1 MLMKSRRH
9 SRGFS
14 MIELAVT
21 LTLFGILMAAAFPS
35 MSEWLRNLRVRNAA
49 ESMQHGLQK
58 ARTEAL
64 RRNQNVTFWL
74 VSGGDERNVDD
85 SCQLSS
91 ASGSWVISQ
100 SDPSGQCGTK
110 PAALTVIE
118 THAAGDG
125 GSGVTVA
132 AAAGDAT
139 AAQCVRF
146 NGLGQL
152 VDSVVPPADGC
163 RTPKQISTIDLTHA
177 SGARQL
183 RVMVSAGGG
192 VRMCDRG
199 VTDTTDPR
207 ACP

>member
-1 MLMKSRRH
+1 MKLHRH
-9 SRGFS
+9 NGGFS

-21 LTLFGILMAAAFPS
+21 MTLIGLLMAAAFPS
-35 MSEWLRNLRVRNAA
+35 MSDWLRNLRVRKAA
-49 ESMQHGLQK
+49 ESMQYGLQK

-74 VSGGDERNVDD
+74 VTGADERNVDD
-85 SCQLSS
+85 SCRLS
-91 ASGSWVISQ
+91 ASAGSWVISQ
-100 SDPSGQCGTK
+100 SDPTGQCGTK
-110 PAALTVIE
+110 PAALSVIE

-125 GSGVTVA
+125 ANGVTVA
-132 AAAGDAT
+132 AAAADAT
-139 AAQCVRF
+139 SSQCVRF

-152 VDSVVPPADGC
+152 VDSVVPPDDGC
-163 RTPKQISTIDLTHA
+163 RTPKQISTIDLTHI

-183 RVMVSAGGG
+183 RVMVSTGGG

-199 VTDTTDPR
+199 VTDPADPR